1 MLRRDY
7 PNPHIPVVD
16 SCCSFQLFL
25 LCMRRVSSVMID
37 ERAALRSLES
47 LQTNFMREMN
57 LILTTRWM
65 RAETS
70 KEAGVETVWP
80 NAYDNHLKKKPTT
93 KDAMPFKVD
102 ALREITCREEL
113 SEIARFYSFLVLI
126 ITFDGKNKLGIHLFH

>member
-47 LQTNFMREMN
+47 MQTNFMREMN

-65 RAETS
+65 RAETA

-80 NAYDNHLKKKPTT
+80 NAYDNHLIKNRLRK
-93 KDAMPFKVD
+93 MPCHSKLMPCVKSPVEKNYLKLPD
-102 ALREITCREEL
+102 SIL
-113 SEIARFYSFLVLI
+113 SWF
-126 ITFDGKNKLGIHLFH
+126 